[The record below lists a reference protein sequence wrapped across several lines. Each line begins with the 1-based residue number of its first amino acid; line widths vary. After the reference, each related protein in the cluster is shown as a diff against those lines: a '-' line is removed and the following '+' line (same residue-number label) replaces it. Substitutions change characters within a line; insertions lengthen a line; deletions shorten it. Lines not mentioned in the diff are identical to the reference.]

1 MPRASDGGPL
11 GPLEREVMEV
21 LWGSKDS
28 LAVRDVLER
37 LNRRR
42 KPKLAYTTV
51 MTVLSRLAE
60 KEVVTREKV
69 GRGYAYLPAV
79 SDQAGIAVRGVL
91 RDFGDAAVAHFV
103 EEARADPELLDRLR
117 RLMRKE

>member
-1 MPRASDGGPL
+1 MGRDTTDVL

-21 LWGSKDS
+21 LWGSNDA

-60 KEVVTREKV
+60 KEVLTRQKV
-69 GRGYAYLPAV
+69 GRGYVYRPAV
-79 SDQAGIAVRGVL
+79 ADQAGIAVRGVL
-91 RDFGDAAVAHFV
+91 RDFGDAAVAH
-103 EEARADPELLDRLR
+103 
-117 RLMRKE
+117 